1 MKLATASL
9 SLVLAACSAPAPQ
22 APAQPE
28 PPAATPEPAAPA
40 LSPATVAPP
49 PAVEAPTAKR
59 PAGQEGAEPL
69 QTFRAFGTEPFW
81 NINVEGNTLTYTT
94 PEDQAGVVMRGERH
108 AVTGGV
114 EVTGE
119 HAGKAFALGV
129 SEGMCSDGMS
139 DNRYTLIATFHFG
152 DVDYRGCAE
161 AAK

>member
-9 SLVLAACSAPAPQ
+9 SLVLVACSAPQ

-28 PPAATPEPAAPA
+28 PAVA
-40 LSPATVAPP
+40 PATVAP
-49 PAVEAPTAKR
+49 EAPAAAAPAPASAAPTSKR
-59 PAGQEGAEPL
+59 AAGQEGAGSL

-81 NINVEGNTLTYTT
+81 NVNVEGNTLTYTT
-94 PEDQAGVVMRGERH
+94 PEDQAGVVMQGERH

-119 HAGKAFALGV
+119 HAGKAFILGV

-139 DNRYTLIATFHFG
+139 DNRYTLIATFRFG

-161 AAK
+161 AAR